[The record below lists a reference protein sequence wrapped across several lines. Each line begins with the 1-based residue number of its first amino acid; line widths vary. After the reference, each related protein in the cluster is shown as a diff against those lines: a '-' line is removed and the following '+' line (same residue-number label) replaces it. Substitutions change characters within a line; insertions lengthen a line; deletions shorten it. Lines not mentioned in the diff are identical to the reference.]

1 MKDTKKP
8 AQLVK
13 LAMEYMGVAVTIIDT
28 EGTLLY
34 YIKQAAKILDR
45 KPE

>member
-13 LAMEYMGVAVTIIDT
+13 LAMEYMGVAVIIDT